1 MRCNNPNFVKIIDDP
16 NKPGKKKAVF
26 RPGYRRLTDGIEN
39 MPFNPYDDVSWIQV
53 PCGHCLA
60 CRLAYSAEWADR
72 CEIESKYHDHT
83 WFITLT
89 YREDSLVYGTKGLP
103 TVEKD
108 AISKFIRALRDKLG
122 HDKNI
127 RYFGCAEYGEGKG
140 ERKGFNP
147 HYHIIVFGADLADLT
162 IDMPDMSKPILPSGK
177 YPIFRRKNRNGDFVM
192 FSQTIYDCWE
202 KGKIEVE
209 EASWNTSAYV
219 SRYVT
224 KKHLGHDKYVYNDLG
239 IFPEY
244 IRMSTRPGIGAEYL
258 LDNKDKLLKTDFM
271 SVKNASGVNT
281 YHPPRYFEKLMK
293 KDEESVDA
301 ALMDA
306 NKTSRIINARRKC
319 QESTSKKCLKQ
330 KMIDDEELL
339 EKRTKIFTRSLT

>member
-1 MRCNNPNFVKIIDDP
+1 MRCNNPNYIYFSDSDTDNKRRVKFINGNVQVDYFEKLNIDQS
-16 NKPGKKKAVF
+16 NLIA
-26 RPGYRRLTDGIEN
+26 
-39 MPFNPYDDVSWIQV
+39 V

-60 CRLAYSAEWADR
+60 CKMAYSAEWADR
-72 CEIESKYHDHT
+72 CDMESKLHDHT

-89 YREDSLVYGTKGLP
+89 YREDALVYGTKGIA

-108 AISKFIRALRDKLG
+108 AISDFIRALRDKLG

-140 ERKGFNP
+140 ERQGFNP
-147 HYHIIVFGADLADLT
+147 HYHIIVFGADLVDLT

-192 FSQTIYDCWE
+192 FSQTIYECWK

-224 KKHLGHDKYVYNDLG
+224 KKHYGRSADVYARLG
-239 IFPEY
+239 IVPEY
-244 IRMSTRPGIGAEYL
+244 LRMSTRPGIGADYMKL
-258 LDNKDKLLKTDFM
+258 QKDKILKTDFM
-271 SVKNASGVNT
+271 SVKNASGVKT

-319 QESTSKKCLKQ
+319 QESTTNKSNKQ
-330 KMIDDEELL
+330 KNRDSEELL